1 MTNMLMTII
10 VSQKKHEM
18 TEGDN
23 SKNEQWWTEKART
36 LKNKE
41 MTVKKTKESHVVG
54 ILFQKLFLF
63 VRDSL

>member
-1 MTNMLMTII
+1 
-10 VSQKKHEM
+10 M

-41 MTVKKTKESHVVG
+41 MTIKKLKKAMWWEFFFKSC
-54 ILFQKLFLF
+54 FC
-63 VRDSL
+63 S